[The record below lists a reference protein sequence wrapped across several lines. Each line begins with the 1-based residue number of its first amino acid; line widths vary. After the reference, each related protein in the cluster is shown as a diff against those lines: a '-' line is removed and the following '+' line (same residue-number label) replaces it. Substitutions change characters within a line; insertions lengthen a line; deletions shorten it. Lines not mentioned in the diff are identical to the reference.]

1 MNTPNN
7 KRRQDS
13 RRRMETALVR
23 LLQDRELGKITVKE
37 ICAAAEVNRT
47 TFYAN
52 YLDIYDLA
60 DAVQKSMEETV
71 LGLYSEEQE
80 RQTRRHDF
88 TKLVYHIKENP
99 IFYKTYFKLN
109 VGDQLRFG
117 AYDIKDAAAY
127 YDRHVDYHIEFF
139 RHGFNAV
146 IKMWLSRDCAESP
159 EEIIDIIKSEYG
171 AKLTAERLASSAP
184 EQN

>member
-7 KRRQDS
+7 KRRRES
-13 RRRMETALVR
+13 RLRIETALVR
-23 LLQDRELGKITVKE
+23 LLQDKELAQISVKE
-37 ICAAAEVNRT
+37 ICAAADVNRT

-52 YLDIYDLA
+52 YQDIYDLA

-71 LGLYSEEQE
+71 LGLYREEQGE
-80 RQTRRHDF
+80 AVRRHDF

-109 VGDQLRFG
+109 VGDKLRFG
-117 AYDIKDAAAY
+117 AYDMQDAATY

-159 EEIIDIIKSEYG
+159 EEIISILKEEYG
-171 AKLTAERLASSAP
+171 AKLTAERLTINPA
-184 EQN
+184 

>member
-1 MNTPNN
+1 MNKVNN
-7 KRRQDS
+7 KRRRDS
-13 RRRMETALVR
+13 QNRIERVFMQ
-23 LLQDRELGKITVKE
+23 LLQNKDVNQISVSE
-37 ICAAAEVNRT
+37 ICKLAQINRS

-60 DAVQKSMEETV
+60 DAVQKRMEETV
-71 LGLYSEEQE
+71 LGLYREEQE
-80 RQTRRHDF
+80 QAVRTHDF

-99 IFYKTYFKLN
+99 VFYKTYFKLN
-109 VGDQLRFG
+109 VGDKLRFG

-127 YDRHVDYHIEFF
+127 YDRHIDYHIEFF

-159 EEIIDIIKSEYG
+159 EEIIAILKEEYG
-171 AKLTAERLASSAP
+171 AKLTAERLTINPA
-184 EQN
+184 

>member
-7 KRRQDS
+7 KRRRES
-13 RRRMETALVR
+13 RLRIETALVR
-23 LLQDRELGKITVKE
+23 LLQGKELAQISVKE
-37 ICAAAEVNRT
+37 ICAAADVNRT

-52 YLDIYDLA
+52 YQDIYDLA

-71 LGLYSEEQE
+71 LGLYQEEQGE
-80 RQTRRHDF
+80 AVRRHDF

-109 VGDQLRFG
+109 VGDKLRFG
-117 AYDIKDAAAY
+117 AYDMQDAAAY
-127 YDRHVDYHIEFF
+127 YDRHIDYHIEFF

-159 EEIIDIIKSEYG
+159 EEIIAILKEEYG
-171 AKLTAERLASSAP
+171 AKLTAERLTINPS
-184 EQN
+184 

>member
-23 LLQDRELGKITVKE
+23 LLQGKELAQITVKE
-37 ICAAAEVNRT
+37 ICEAAGVNRT

-52 YLDIYDLA
+52 YMDIYDLA

-71 LGLYSEEQE
+71 LELYREEQGDAV
-80 RQTRRHDF
+80 RRHDF

-109 VGDQLRFG
+109 TGDKLRFG
-117 AYDIKDAAAY
+117 AYDMQDAAAY

-159 EEIIDIIKSEYG
+159 EEIISILKEEYG
-171 AKLTAERLASSAP
+171 AKLIAERVTINPA
-184 EQN
+184 

>member
-13 RRRMETALVR
+13 RRRIETALVR
-23 LLQDRELGKITVKE
+23 LLQNKELAQVSVKE

-52 YLDIYDLA
+52 YMDIYDLA
-60 DAVQKSMEETV
+60 EAVQKSMEETV
-71 LGLYSEEQE
+71 LGLYHEEQGQAI
-80 RQTRRHDF
+80 RTHDF
-88 TKLVYHIKENP
+88 TKLIYHIKENP
-99 IFYKTYFKLN
+99 VFYKTYFKLN
-109 VGDQLRFG
+109 VGDKLRFV

-127 YDRHVDYHIEFF
+127 YDRHIDYHIEFF

-159 EEIIDIIKSEYG
+159 EEILEILRSEYG
-171 AKLTAERLASSAP
+171 AKITAERIVSSVP
-184 EQN
+184 GQN

>member
-13 RRRMETALVR
+13 RRRIETALVR
-23 LLQDRELGKITVKE
+23 LLQNKELAQVSVKE

-52 YLDIYDLA
+52 YMDIYDLA
-60 DAVQKSMEETV
+60 EAVQKSMEETV
-71 LGLYSEEQE
+71 LGLYHEEQGQAI
-80 RQTRRHDF
+80 RTHDF
-88 TKLVYHIKENP
+88 TKLIYHIKENP
-99 IFYKTYFKLN
+99 VFYKTYFKLN
-109 VGDQLRFG
+109 VGDKLRFA

-127 YDRHVDYHIEFF
+127 YDRHIDYHIEFF

-146 IKMWLSRDCAESP
+146 IKMWLGRDCAESP
-159 EEIIDIIKSEYG
+159 EEILEILRSEYG
-171 AKLTAERLASSAP
+171 AKITAERIVSLVP
-184 EQN
+184 GQN

>member
-1 MNTPNN
+1 MNRPNN

-13 RRRMETALVR
+13 RRRIETALVR
-23 LLQDRELGKITVKE
+23 LLQDRELEKVTVRE
-37 ICAAAEVNRT
+37 ICEAAQVNRT

-52 YLDIYDLA
+52 YMDIYDLA
-60 DAVQKSMEETV
+60 DAVQKSMEATV
-71 LGLYSEEQE
+71 LELYSEEQGATV
-80 RQTRRHDF
+80 RTHDF
-88 TKLVYHIKENP
+88 TKLIYHIKENP

-159 EEIIDIIKSEYG
+159 EEIIAILKEEYG
-171 AKLTAERLASSAP
+171 AKTVAERFTMK
-184 EQN
+184 ND

>member
-13 RRRMETALVR
+13 RCRIETALVR
-23 LLQDRELGKITVKE
+23 LLQERELEKITVRE
-37 ICAAAEVNRT
+37 ICEAAQVNRT

-52 YLDIYDLA
+52 YMDIYDLA
-60 DAVQKSMEETV
+60 DAVQRSMEETV
-71 LGLYSEEQE
+71 LDLYREEQGVAV
-80 RQTRRHDF
+80 RSHDF
-88 TKLVYHIKENP
+88 TKLIYHIKENP

-109 VGDQLRFG
+109 VGDQLRFA

-159 EEIIDIIKSEYG
+159 EEIISILREEYG
-171 AKLTAERLASSAP
+171 AKLTAERLTRNPS
-184 EQN
+184 

>member
-13 RRRMETALVR
+13 RRRIETALVR
-23 LLQDRELGKITVKE
+23 LLQKRELGQVTVKE

-52 YLDIYDLA
+52 YMDIYDLA
-60 DAVQKSMEETV
+60 EAVQRSMEETV
-71 LGLYSEEQE
+71 LELYRQEQE
-80 RQTRRHDF
+80 QGRRTHDL

-109 VGDQLRFG
+109 TGDQMHFSL
-117 AYDIKDAAAY
+117 YDVKEAANF

-159 EEIIDIIKSEYG
+159 EEIIGIIQSEYG
-171 AKLTAERLASSAP
+171 AKAIAQRLVG
-184 EQN
+184 ETE

>member
-7 KRRQDS
+7 KRRRES
-13 RRRMETALVR
+13 RLRIETALVR
-23 LLQDRELGKITVKE
+23 LLQDKELAQISVKE
-37 ICAAAEVNRT
+37 ICAAADVNRT

-52 YLDIYDLA
+52 YQDIYDLA

-71 LGLYSEEQE
+71 LGLYREEQGE
-80 RQTRRHDF
+80 AVRRHDF
-88 TKLVYHIKENP
+88 TKLIYHIKENP

-109 VGDQLRFG
+109 VGDKLRFG
-117 AYDIKDAAAY
+117 AYDMQDAAAY

-159 EEIIDIIKSEYG
+159 EEIISILREEYG
-171 AKLTAERLASSAP
+171 AKLTAERLTINPS
-184 EQN
+184 

>member
-13 RRRMETALVR
+13 RRRIETALVR
-23 LLQDRELGKITVKE
+23 LLQNKELAQVSVKE

-52 YLDIYDLA
+52 YMDIYDLA
-60 DAVQKSMEETV
+60 EAVQKSMEETV
-71 LGLYSEEQE
+71 LGLYHEEQGQAI
-80 RQTRRHDF
+80 RTHDF
-88 TKLVYHIKENP
+88 TNLIYHIKENP
-99 IFYKTYFKLN
+99 VFYKTYFKLN
-109 VGDQLRFG
+109 VGDKLRFA

-127 YDRHVDYHIEFF
+127 YDRHIDYHIEFF

-159 EEIIDIIKSEYG
+159 EELLEILRSEYG
-171 AKLTAERLASSAP
+171 AKITAERIVSSVP
-184 EQN
+184 GQN

>member
-13 RRRMETALVR
+13 RRRIEMALVR
-23 LLQDRELGKITVKE
+23 LLQNKELAQISVKE

-52 YLDIYDLA
+52 YMDIYDLA
-60 DAVQKSMEETV
+60 EAVQKSMEETV
-71 LGLYSEEQE
+71 LGLYHEEQGQAI
-80 RQTRRHDF
+80 RTHDF
-88 TKLVYHIKENP
+88 TKLIYHIKENP
-99 IFYKTYFKLN
+99 VFYKTYFKLN
-109 VGDQLRFG
+109 VGDKLRFA

-127 YDRHVDYHIEFF
+127 YDRHIDYHIEFF

-159 EEIIDIIKSEYG
+159 EEILEILRSEYG
-171 AKLTAERLASSAP
+171 AKITAERIVSSVP
-184 EQN
+184 GQN

>member
-13 RRRMETALVR
+13 RRRIETALVR
-23 LLQDRELGKITVKE
+23 LLQERELEKITVRE
-37 ICAAAEVNRT
+37 ICEAAQVNRT

-60 DAVQKSMEETV
+60 EAVQKSMETTV
-71 LGLYSEEQE
+71 LDLYREEQGAAV
-80 RQTRRHDF
+80 RSHDF

-109 VGDQLRFG
+109 VGDQLRFA

-146 IKMWLSRDCAESP
+146 IKMWLNRDCAESP
-159 EEIIDIIKSEYG
+159 EEIIEILRSEYG
-171 AKLTAERLASSAP
+171 AKLTAERIASSAP

>member
-7 KRRQDS
+7 KRRRES
-13 RRRMETALVR
+13 RLRIETALVR
-23 LLQDRELGKITVKE
+23 LLQDKELAQISVKE
-37 ICAAAEVNRT
+37 ICAAADVNRT

-52 YLDIYDLA
+52 YQDIYDLA

-71 LGLYSEEQE
+71 LGLYREEQGE
-80 RQTRRHDF
+80 AVRRHDF

-109 VGDQLRFG
+109 VGDKLRFG
-117 AYDIKDAAAY
+117 AYDMQDAAAY

-159 EEIIDIIKSEYG
+159 EEIISILKEEYG
-171 AKLTAERLASSAP
+171 AKLTAERLTINPS
-184 EQN
+184 

>member
-13 RRRMETALVR
+13 RRRIETALVR
-23 LLQDRELGKITVKE
+23 LLQNKELAQVSVKE

-52 YLDIYDLA
+52 YMDIYDLA
-60 DAVQKSMEETV
+60 EAVQRSMEETV
-71 LGLYSEEQE
+71 LGLYHEEQGQAI
-80 RQTRRHDF
+80 RTHDF
-88 TKLVYHIKENP
+88 TKLIYHIKENP
-99 IFYKTYFKLN
+99 VFYKTYFKLN
-109 VGDQLRFG
+109 VGDKLRFA

-127 YDRHVDYHIEFF
+127 YDRHIDYHIEFF

-159 EEIIDIIKSEYG
+159 EEILEILRSEYG
-171 AKLTAERLASSAP
+171 AKITAERIVSSVP
-184 EQN
+184 GQN

>member
-7 KRRQDS
+7 KRRRES
-13 RRRMETALVR
+13 RLRIETALVR
-23 LLQDRELGKITVKE
+23 LLQGKELAQISVKE
-37 ICAAAEVNRT
+37 ICAAADVNRT

-52 YLDIYDLA
+52 YQDIYDLA

-71 LGLYSEEQE
+71 LGLYQEEQGE
-80 RQTRRHDF
+80 AVRRHDF

-109 VGDQLRFG
+109 VGDKLRFG
-117 AYDIKDAAAY
+117 AYDMQDAAAY
-127 YDRHVDYHIEFF
+127 YDRHIDYHIEFF

-159 EEIIDIIKSEYG
+159 EEIIAILKEEYG
-171 AKLTAERLASSAP
+171 AKLTVERLTINPS
-184 EQN
+184 

>member
-7 KRRQDS
+7 KRRKES
-13 RRRMETALVR
+13 RLRIETALVR
-23 LLQDRELGKITVKE
+23 LLQHKELSQISVKE

-60 DAVQKSMEETV
+60 VAVQKSMEQTV
-71 LGLYSEEQE
+71 LDLYSEEQQQSL
-80 RQTRRHDF
+80 RTHDL

-109 VGDQLRFG
+109 TGDQTRFSL
-117 AYDIKDAAAY
+117 YDVKEAANF

-159 EEIIDIIKSEYG
+159 EEIVEIIRSEYG
-171 AKLTAERLASSAP
+171 AKAIAEQLVGEA
-184 EQN
+184 E

>member
-7 KRRQDS
+7 KRRRES
-13 RRRMETALVR
+13 RLRIETALVR
-23 LLQDRELGKITVKE
+23 LLQDKELAQISVKE
-37 ICAAAEVNRT
+37 ICTAADVNRT

-52 YLDIYDLA
+52 YQDIYDLA

-71 LGLYSEEQE
+71 LGLYREEQGE
-80 RQTRRHDF
+80 AVRRHDF

-109 VGDQLRFG
+109 VGDKLRFG
-117 AYDIKDAAAY
+117 AYDKQDAAAY

-159 EEIIDIIKSEYG
+159 EEIISILKEEYG
-171 AKLTAERLASSAP
+171 AKLTAEQLTINPS
-184 EQN
+184 

>member
-1 MNTPNN
+1 MNKPNN

-13 RRRMETALVR
+13 RRRIETALVR
-23 LLQDRELGKITVKE
+23 LLQDRELEKVTVRE
-37 ICAAAEVNRT
+37 ICEAAQVNRT

-52 YLDIYDLA
+52 YMDIYDLA
-60 DAVQKSMEETV
+60 DAVQKSMEAAV
-71 LGLYSEEQE
+71 LELYSEEQGAMV
-80 RQTRRHDF
+80 RTHDF
-88 TKLVYHIKENP
+88 TKLIYHIKENP

-109 VGDQLRFG
+109 VGDKLRFG
-117 AYDIKDAAAY
+117 AYDIKDAAVY

-159 EEIIDIIKSEYG
+159 EEIIAILKEEYG
-171 AKLTAERLASSAP
+171 AKTVAERFTMK
-184 EQN
+184 ND